1 VIDQNAKIA
10 EEEAYMQALIE
21 LYEENPLL
29 LEKIQS
35 IKLAKNIKDAEK
47 KLPVLTVSHVS
58 VQTASFKITLI

>member
-1 VIDQNAKIA
+1 
-10 EEEAYMQALIE
+10 MQALIE
-21 LYEENPLL
+21 LYEQNPLL

-47 KLPVLTVSHVS
+47 KLPVLTVSNVL